1 MSKRFAI
8 ERDSHNRLRADISD
22 DMAVGIKILAETD
35 PRRMEKGVHGYA
47 VLDVRTTLGPLRIR
61 DIKVMWS
68 ETNQR
73 YFLRWRQW
81 PTGKIRDGR
90 KEYLDVVGPLD
101 PDTRAKLEGEILG
114 VFHQVREEA
123 SKGTLGR
130 NPETNAKLE
139 ALKHELEQKSVE
151 ALEVAADA

>member
-8 ERDSHNRLRADISD
+8 ERDSHNRLRADITED
-22 DMAVGIKILAETD
+22 LAVGIKILAETD
-35 PRRMEKGVHGYA
+35 SRRMERGVHGYA
-47 VLDVRTTLGPLRIR
+47 VLDVRTSLGPLRGR

-73 YFLRWRQW
+73 YFLRWPQW

-90 KEYLDVVGPLD
+90 KEYLDVFGPLD
-101 PDTRAKLEGEILG
+101 PDTRAKLEGEILA

-123 SKGTLGR
+123 NKGTFGR
-130 NPETNAKLE
+130 NPKTHAELE
-139 ALKHELEQKSVE
+139 ALKYE
-151 ALEVAADA
+151 LEVAAEA